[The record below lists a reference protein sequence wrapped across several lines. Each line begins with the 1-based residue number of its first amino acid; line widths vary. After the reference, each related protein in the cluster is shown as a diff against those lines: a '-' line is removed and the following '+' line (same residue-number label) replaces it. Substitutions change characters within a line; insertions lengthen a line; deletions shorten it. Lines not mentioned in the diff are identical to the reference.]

1 MNKNY
6 SIVIA
11 LMMFFN
17 LSLFSQDGPPWDFNG
32 TDHGFVASNYTAL
45 AVGDTYLT
53 YSINSPND
61 DGNGGSSN
69 PNFKNENAMMDTS
82 AGNFIAVTMQN
93 LTANT
98 RIVVILTKNG
108 NNTYTNFD
116 GLTPNDEGFV
126 THYIN
131 VGGSNNW
138 SGTVDAVNFR
148 FKQGGGVNNNVFAGD
163 ILFDHIEIVEA
174 IPSTPRT
181 DYTFDDPSDAE
192 GFVGGNGVS
201 LSQPNAGSIVANISA
216 NSPYPKFEQSGL
228 YSVDADAYKYV
239 EINLTNNSPKN
250 RITFVSPNGG
260 NQFSGAEMAQGE
272 QLIYL
277 NLSEMTNWN
286 GTYSNWWLQLVEN
299 PGDGPVASAGEVI
312 IDRILFT
319 DVNNAPPP
327 FHDVTFNLDARNII
341 VADDGIY
348 MGGGFF
354 NSAQGVAMSDDDGD
368 GIWTAVVSLQ
378 EGFTGEFIFLNSPG
392 DGGDYNGRTENLA
405 DTACATGQYNDRA
418 IPAFD
423 ADNLVF
429 NYCFSVC
436 NDTNTGCAE
445 AVTRH
450 DVTFTVGTFDLEV
463 GEGGMYLGGGIMGHG
478 KAFSMS
484 DNGDDTHSVTVSVP
498 EGLGGNYTFL
508 NSPELHWTYEGKE
521 DLAGL
526 DCADADNNNDR
537 YLDPVTGATSVSFCY
552 GTCEESCDVGPSFT
566 FPWSDNFESGSFE
579 EGGWNLAAGSEVSNI
594 WTVNDLQNTTEGG
607 SLSANHG
614 YSPLDNYV
622 SLLITPALDLS
633 GATNPVLSY
642 NEQTDWSTY
651 AETQSVLY
659 STDYNAEMVDPLNEA
674 TWYVL
679 NDVISE
685 EDVWVSQ
692 SFALPTETSV
702 AVVFLYTGYDASE
715 WHLDDVSIDEAPA
728 EPNFVTADPTNAWG
742 GYMEVFN
749 VNEDGSQGG
758 YVFGEP
764 WGVADLQTVL
774 QPDVPNM
781 MLYPNFNTYNAE
793 DPFWS
798 NGEMGNKIMRATTQV
813 ESWELYNGA
822 DLTFTGSVAEHTLD
836 ESYQAVYF
844 IKCLDPDANYSDML
858 EAAYVIDL
866 PESGEFSVSVSGD
879 LLPEGKLVQF
889 GFSVIGL
896 NANPAFD
903 YGKVVIGDVGL
914 SIGENDSLDMVIYPN
929 PVDGDYVTIQTPL
942 NGDKLVE
949 VFDVNGRKVME
960 RLLTTNTLNVS
971 SISAGMYIVK
981 VTVEDQSNVS
991 KLIIE

>member
-6 SIVIA
+6 SIVLA

-32 TDHGFVASNYTAL
+32 TDHGFVASNYSAL
-45 AVGDTYLT
+45 AAGDTYLT
-53 YSINSPND
+53 YTINSPNG
-61 DGNGGSSN
+61 DGNGGSAN
-69 PNFKNENAMMDTS
+69 PNFKNSNAMMDAS

-131 VGGSNNW
+131 VGGSANW

-174 IPSTPRT
+174 IPSEPRT

-228 YSVDADAYKYV
+228 YSVDADDYKYV

-299 PGDGPVASAGEVI
+299 PGDGPVPSAGEVI

-319 DVNNAPPP
+319 NVNNAPPAI
-327 FHDVTFNLDARNII
+327 HDVTFNVDARNII
-341 VADDGIY
+341 VHDKGMY
-348 MGGGFF
+348 MGGGILGG
-354 NSAQGVAMSDDDGD
+354 ADAVAMSDEDGD
-368 GIWTAVVSLQ
+368 GIWSVTLSLE
-378 EGFTGEFIFLNSPG
+378 EGTTGNWAFFNSPG
-392 DGGDYNGRTENLA
+392 DGGDWGTKENLDGQPCA
-405 DTACATGQYNDRA
+405 DAANYNDRVV
-418 IPAFD
+418 PAFD
-423 ADNLVF
+423 ADNLEF
-429 NYCFSVC
+429 NFCFAVC
-436 NDTNTGCAE
+436 NDTNSFCEETVERAN
-445 AVTRH
+445 
-450 DVTFTVGTFDLEV
+450 VTFTVGTADIEV
-463 GEGGMYLGGGIMGHG
+463 GPNGMYVGGGNFGGSNGH
-478 KAFSMS
+478 AMA
-484 DNGDDTHSVTVSVP
+484 DNGDDTHSVTISVP
-498 EGLGGNYTFL
+498 VGTVGHYAFVNSPDNHYDWGKKEGLQGA
-508 NSPELHWTYEGKE
+508 E
-521 DLAGL
+521 
-526 DCADADNNNDR
+526 CADGDNYWDRPLAEVTADVA
-537 YLDPVTGATSVSFCY
+537 YTYCFASCETECAT
-552 GTCEESCDVGPSFT
+552 GPSFA

-579 EGGWNLAAGSEVSNI
+579 EGGWNLAAGSDVPNI
-594 WTVNDLQNTTEGG
+594 WTVDNLQNTTEGG
-607 SLSANHG
+607 SLSAVHG
-614 YSPLDNYV
+614 YSPLDSYV

-633 GATNPVLSY
+633 GANNPVLSY
-642 NEQTDWSTY
+642 NEQTNWSSY
-651 AETQSVLY
+651 ADTQAVLY
-659 STDYNAEMVDPLNEA
+659 STDYNADMVDPLNEA
-674 TWYVL
+674 TWVPL

-685 EDVWVSQ
+685 EDTWVSQ
-692 SFALPTETSV
+692 SFALPAEPSV
-702 AVVFLYTGYDASE
+702 AVVFLYAGYDGSE
-715 WHLDDVSIDEAPA
+715 WYLDDVSIAEGPA
-728 EPNFVTADPTNAWG
+728 EPNFVTADPNNNWVG
-742 GYMEVFN
+742 WMEVFDL
-749 VNEDGSQGG
+749 DGNFQ
-758 YVFGEP
+758 FGSG
-764 WGVADLQTVL
+764 WGVEDLQTVL

-781 MLYPNFNTYNAE
+781 ILYPNFNAYNAD
-793 DPFWS
+793 DPYWS
-798 NGEMGNKIMRATTQV
+798 NGEMGNKIMQATTQV
-813 ESWELYNGA
+813 ESWDMYNGA
-822 DLTFTGSVAEHTLD
+822 DLTFTGSVAEHTMVEGYD
-836 ESYQAVYF
+836 TVYF
-844 IKCLDPDANYSDML
+844 IKCLDPDAGYVDLLNY
-858 EAAYVIDL
+858 EYVLPL

-960 RLLTTNTLNVS
+960 RLLTTDTLNVS

>member
-69 PNFKNENAMMDTS
+69 PNFKKENAMLDTS
-82 AGNFIAVTMQN
+82 PGNFIAVTLQN
-93 LTANT
+93 LTANA

-131 VGGSNNW
+131 VGGSANW
-138 SGTVDAVNFR
+138 NGEVDAINFR
-148 FKQGGGVNNNVFAGD
+148 FKQGGGVNNNVYAGD
-163 ILFDHIEIVEA
+163 ILFDHIEVVDG

-216 NSPYPKFEQSGL
+216 NSPYPKFEQSGI
-228 YSVDADAYKYV
+228 YSVDADAYKYI
-239 EINLTNNSPKN
+239 EITLTNNSTKN
-250 RITFVSPNGG
+250 RITLVSPNGG
-260 NQFSGAEMAQGE
+260 NQFAGSEMVAGE
-272 QLIYL
+272 QMIYL
-277 NLSEMTNWN
+277 DLSELTNWN

-299 PGDGPVASAGEVI
+299 PGDGPIPSAGEVI

-319 DVNNAPPP
+319 DV
-327 FHDVTFNLDARNII
+327 
-341 VADDGIY
+341 
-348 MGGGFF
+348 
-354 NSAQGVAMSDDDGD
+354 
-368 GIWTAVVSLQ
+368 
-378 EGFTGEFIFLNSPG
+378 
-392 DGGDYNGRTENLA
+392 
-405 DTACATGQYNDRA
+405 
-418 IPAFD
+418 
-423 ADNLVF
+423 
-429 NYCFSVC
+429 
-436 NDTNTGCAE
+436 
-445 AVTRH
+445 
-450 DVTFTVGTFDLEV
+450 
-463 GEGGMYLGGGIMGHG
+463 
-478 KAFSMS
+478 
-484 DNGDDTHSVTVSVP
+484 DNG
-498 EGLGGNYTFL
+498 
-508 NSPELHWTYEGKE
+508 
-521 DLAGL
+521 
-526 DCADADNNNDR
+526 
-537 YLDPVTGATSVSFCY
+537 
-552 GTCEESCDVGPSFT
+552 
-566 FPWSDNFESGSFE
+566 
-579 EGGWNLAAGSEVSNI
+579 
-594 WTVNDLQNTTEGG
+594 
-607 SLSANHG
+607 
-614 YSPLDNYV
+614 
-622 SLLITPALDLS
+622 
-633 GATNPVLSY
+633 
-642 NEQTDWSTY
+642 
-651 AETQSVLY
+651 
-659 STDYNAEMVDPLNEA
+659 
-674 TWYVL
+674 
-679 NDVISE
+679 
-685 EDVWVSQ
+685 
-692 SFALPTETSV
+692 
-702 AVVFLYTGYDASE
+702 
-715 WHLDDVSIDEAPA
+715 PA
-728 EPNFVTADPTNAWG
+728 EPNFVTADPSNEWG

-749 VNEDGSQGG
+749 VNDDGSQGG
-758 YVFGEP
+758 FVFGEP

-781 MLYPNFNTYNAE
+781 TLHPNFNTYNAE

-813 ESWELYNGA
+813 ESWEMYNGA
-822 DLTFTGSVAEHTLD
+822 DLTFTGSVAEHTLEGYD
-836 ESYQAVYF
+836 TVYF
-844 IKCLDPDANYSDML
+844 IKCLDPDAGWSDML
-858 EAAYVIDL
+858 EAAYVL
-866 PESGEFSVSVSGD
+866 PLPDSGEFSVSVSGD
-879 LLPEGKLVQF
+879 LLPAGKLVQF

-896 NANPAFD
+896 NANPASD
-903 YGKVVIGDVGL
+903 YGKVVIGDIGL

-960 RLLTTNTLNVS
+960 RLLTTDTLNVS

-991 KLIIE
+991 KLIIK

>member
-319 DVNNAPPP
+319 DVNNAPMP

-348 MGGGFF
+348 MGGGIF

-368 GIWTAVVSLQ
+368 GIWTAVVNLQ
-378 EGFTGEFIFLNSPG
+378 EGTTGEFIFLNSPG

-445 AVTRH
+445 AATRH
-450 DVTFTVGTFDLEV
+450 DVSFTVGTANIEGGV
-463 GEGGMYLGGGIMGHG
+463 GEGGMYLGGGIMGHA
-478 KAFSMS
+478 KAFAMT

-498 EGLGGNYTFL
+498 EGLGGNYVFL
-508 NSPELHWTYEGKE
+508 NNPSNHYWYDGKE

-526 DCADADNNNDR
+526 DCADGEFSDR
-537 YLDPVTGATSVSFCY
+537 YLEPVTEAGSVSFCY
-552 GTCEESCDVGPSFT
+552 GTCDTECAAPNNGIAEFPACFDFEGEAGLDGWQFLDLADGTVGWALASASTSSSAF
-566 FPWSDNFESGSFE
+566 
-579 EGGWNLAAGSEVSNI
+579 EGGQALY
-594 WTVNDLQNTTEGG
+594 
-607 SLSANHG
+607 HG
-614 YSPLDNYV
+614 YL
-622 SLLITPALDLS
+622 PA
-633 GATNPVLSY
+633 ATNYSGLAISPQFNTSGMTDAQLSY
-642 NEQTDWSTY
+642 TEFVQWASDGQD
-651 AETQSVLY
+651 AV
-659 STDYNAEMVDPLNEA
+659 
-674 TWYVL
+674 
-679 NDVISE
+679 
-685 EDVWVSQ
+685 VWVSTDEVLSLESDNLTVVAQ
-692 SFALPTETSV
+692 GISADGYTDQVIDLPEADYVTVIFQYIGTYGHSW
-702 AVVFLYTGYDASE
+702 AI
-715 WHLDDVSIDEAPA
+715 DDMCVEEVPA
-728 EPNFVTADPTNAWG
+728 EPNLVTADPTYEWG
-742 GYMEVFN
+742 GYMVVFD
-749 VNEDGSQGG
+749 VDGN
-758 YVFGEP
+758 YVFESG
-764 WGVADLQTVL
+764 WDVADLQTTL
-774 QPDVPNM
+774 NPDAPNII
-781 MLYPNFNTYNAE
+781 LEPNFNAYDAD

-798 NGEMGNKIMRATTQV
+798 NGEVGNKIMLATTQV
-813 ESWELYNGA
+813 ESSELYNGA
-822 DLTFTGSVAEHTLD
+822 DLTFSGSVYEHTLGED
-836 ESYQAVYF
+836 YEAVYF
-844 IKCLDPDANYSDML
+844 IKCLDQSAGYSDML
-858 EAAYVIDL
+858 NAEYEIPL
-866 PESGEFSVSVSGD
+866 PESGEFSVTVSGD
-879 LLPEGKLVQF
+879 LLPAGKLVQF
-889 GFSVIGL
+889 GFYVQGL
-896 NANPAFD
+896 NANPALE
-903 YGKVVIGDVGL
+903 YGRVVIGEPGL
-914 SIGENDSLDMVIYPN
+914 SIGENNSLDMVIYPN

-960 RLLTTNTLNVS
+960 RLLTTDTLNVS